1 MIFFDSLI
9 HYRNNNSFAGKT
21 HVPDILYIVGRLVLV
36 SSLKTIAI
44 ANMLPTMDFSND
56 GYVLII
62 FFCFKGPDIIY
73 VEEEGKKEAGGGGG
87 GRKGISDWLKGGTL
101 NFLIKKF
108 GWVQQFDRWVYFKRG
123 PLAKMGKA
131 VK

>member
-44 ANMLPTMDFSND
+44 TNMLPTRDFRND

-73 VEEEGKKEAGGGGG
+73 VEGEGKKEAGGGGG
-87 GRKGISDWLKGGTL
+87 KGISDWLKGGGTKL
-101 NFLIKKF
+101 SYKE
-108 GWVQQFDRWVYFKRG
+108 V
-123 PLAKMGKA
+123 
-131 VK
+131 

>member
-87 GRKGISDWLKGGTL
+87 GGEEG
-101 NFLIKKF
+101 
-108 GWVQQFDRWVYFKRG
+108 YFRLAKRG
-123 PLAKMGKA
+123 NPKLSYKEVWWGSA
-131 VK
+131 V